1 MSGVTFCTV
10 GCDNGISGG
19 GGGGGGRP
27 ACDSATVDPHVQ
39 RLTGVGNIVIPA
51 GARSVTISVIA
62 GTVSTQINGDTAID
76 LPAGMSLS
84 WGVDDCS
91 QTLADNF
98 TFTNDAAMD
107 DFVVNWTT

>member
-1 MSGVTFCTV
+1 MSDVIFCTV

-27 ACDSATVDPHVQ
+27 ACDSATVDPHIQ
-39 RLTGVGNIVIPA
+39 RLTGVGNVAVAA
-51 GARSVTISVIA
+51 GARSVTLSVIA
-62 GTVSTQINGDTAID
+62 GDVSVQINGDAAA
-76 LPAGMSLS
+76 LVPAGMSLS

-91 QTLADNF
+91 QTLADSF